1 MLPKNGPESKR
12 FEDWLY
18 NLMNCVTVSLCFWSC
33 SIFSSNSSI
42 VGVVMSHSYIYIF
55 LLSSLNWARLFFF
68 LILCCFLKNILVSPL
83 FRPTSTILHRRF
95 ESTVQPI
102 ARKSTCSLSF
112 YLYLT
117 YCFFTSKQLAKFKE
131 LLCLCSLKANAR
143 KPWLNKPMNYLFV
156 EESSKTVSLINSWR
170 ICPCL
175 KQILQ
180 LF

>member
-1 MLPKNGPESKR
+1 MGLKVNVLLID
-12 FEDWLY
+12 FITWW
-18 NLMNCVTVSLCFWSC
+18 TVSLWAFA
-33 SIFSSNSSI
+33 FEAA
-42 VGVVMSHSYIYIF
+42 VFSHSYIYIF
-55 LLSSLNWARLFFF
+55 LLSSLNWARRFFLKKN

-83 FRPTSTILHRRF
+83 FRPTILHRRF

-102 ARKSTCSLSF
+102 ARKSTCLLSL

-117 YCFFTSKQLAKFKE
+117 YCFLTPEQLAKFTE

-156 EESSKTVSLINSWR
+156 EESSKTLSLIKACI
-170 ICPCL
+170 ICPWFQ
-175 KQILQ
+175 KILQ

>member
-1 MLPKNGPESKR
+1 MLPKNWPESKR
-12 FEDWLY
+12 SVDWLH

-33 SIFSSNSSI
+33 GIFSFLYLHFPLELAQLSTSIF
-42 VGVVMSHSYIYIF
+42 
-55 LLSSLNWARLFFF
+55 LKK

-83 FRPTSTILHRRF
+83 FRPTILHRRF

-102 ARKSTCSLSF
+102 ARKSTCLLSL

-117 YCFFTSKQLAKFKE
+117 YCFLTPEQLAKFTE

-156 EESSKTVSLINSWR
+156 EESSKTVSLIKACI
-170 ICPCL
+170 ICPWFQ
-175 KQILQ
+175 KILQ